1 MYISYKNIEMKIVH
15 IYVKYLFKLKVKIQ
29 ITERLGRPT
38 YRKSLA
44 YWKDNYF

>member
-29 ITERLGRPT
+29 IIECLGRHI